1 MPFSVLNQE
10 VIELRNLLSVYVGN
24 DAIAEVAVRPPIG
37 SKDEVSFL
45 RLTTWCYALC
55 FEAAGIVIPYLLK
68 LPVPGGTTGKELAEV
83 LTLVRAL
90 RTFASHNLG
99 LSDHDIGIA
108 RKARDWHRSRCGTDF
123 PRVRSQWARCF
134 EGLCVD
140 VTRVFVHC
148 HSVVD
153 GILASRDDGEATV
166 RELRLRLDRYWPRH
180 KFVTKLGE
188 ITVRF
193 GVLLNA
199 EAFVNG
205 HIGRWRESMEFL
217 DFEGDVDKHMT
228 RVMERDVLNYLD
240 GVLPIDGSDILA
252 IGVPQG
258 PSVGQALNRARE
270 LNRAGYSR
278 KEELLEALM
287 SEFGFSRA
295 ARC

>member
-1 MPFSVLNQE
+1 MPFAVLNQE
-10 VIELRNLLSVYVGN
+10 VIELRNVLSVYVGN
-24 DAIAEVAVRPPIG
+24 DAIAEVALRPPIG
-37 SKDEVSFL
+37 DKDEVSFV
-45 RLTTWCYALC
+45 RLTTWCYALF
-55 FEAAGIVIPYLLK
+55 FEAGGIVIPYLLK
-68 LPVPGGTTGKELAEV
+68 LSVPGGTSGEELAEV
-83 LTLVRAL
+83 VTLVQAL

-108 RKARDWHRSRCGTDF
+108 RKARDWQRNRCGTDF
-123 PRVRSQWARCF
+123 PRARSQWASCF

-153 GILASRDDGEATV
+153 SILASTEDGEATV
-166 RELRLRLDRYWPRH
+166 RELRLRLDRFWPRY

-193 GVLLNA
+193 GVSLNA

-205 HIGRWRESMEFL
+205 HIARWRESMEFL
-217 DFEGDVDKHMT
+217 DFEGDVDRHMT

-240 GVLPIDGSDILA
+240 GVLPIDGTDILA

-258 PSVGQALNRARE
+258 PPVGQALNRARE
-270 LNRAGYSR
+270 LNRAGYSK

-287 SEFGFSRA
+287 SEFSLARA
-295 ARC
+295 ARS